1 MPDQPTLANPS
12 SEKINQTRKKIFITI
27 GIIIALVIIFLGI
40 RWLTEWRYLVT
51 TDDAYVQGDIAA
63 IAPKVTGYI
72 EDVGVFANQY
82 VKKGDVIF
90 RLDDGDYKIAYDQ
103 SVSKL
108 ETQSRTLA
116 RIDAQIKAA
125 HTSLDEAKA
134 QKDAATAIKINA
146 ELTLNRAKKLNLDNY
161 VAQSQVD
168 NAKSALDQAIA
179 NVTRADAL
187 IASAEANINVLK
199 AQQYETASQTRMLEL
214 MRDKA
219 QRDLDFTVIRAP
231 FNGVIGNLLAK
242 KGDFVI
248 NGQKLAALVP
258 IHQLYIDANYKET
271 QLDSIYGGE
280 SVRISVD
287 GLNGETF
294 EGKVISLAPASGAV
308 FSLLPPQN
316 ATGNFTK
323 VVQRV
328 PVRIAIP
335 DSALATGR
343 IKAGMSVVVT
353 IDTRT
358 KPEGAKPL
366 SQR

>member
-1 MPDQPTLANPS
+1 MRDHTTNPNPS
-12 SEKINQTRKKIFITI
+12 PKNSNQKRKKIYTII
-27 GIIIALVIIFLGI
+27 GIIIALILVFLGL

-63 IAPKVTGYI
+63 IAPKVSGYI
-72 EDVGVFANQY
+72 EEVSVLANQP
-82 VKKGDVIF
+82 VTKGDVLF
-90 RLDDGDYKIAYDQ
+90 RLDDGDYKIAYNQ
-103 SVSKL
+103 AVSKL

-116 RIDAQIKAA
+116 RIEAQIKAA
-125 HTSLDEAKA
+125 HTSLDEASA
-134 QKDAATAIKINA
+134 QKDAATAVETNAKITLKRA
-146 ELTLNRAKKLNLDNY
+146 TELVRDRY

-168 NAKSALDQAIA
+168 NAKSALDQAVA
-179 NVTRADAL
+179 NVTRADAQ
-187 IASAEANINVLK
+187 IASAEANISVLE
-199 AQQYETASQTRMLEL
+199 AQLRETASQTRDLEL

-219 QRDLDFTVIRAP
+219 LRDLNFTVIRAP
-231 FNGVIGNLLAK
+231 FDGVVGNLSAK
-242 KGDFVI
+242 KGDFVT
-248 NGQKLAALVP
+248 NGQRLAALVP
-258 IHQLYIDANYKET
+258 LHQLYIDANYKET
-271 QLDSIYGGE
+271 QLASIYGGE

-294 EGKVISLAPASGAV
+294 EGKVLSLAPASGAV

-335 DSALATGR
+335 ESALATGR

-358 KPEGAKPL
+358 KPAGAKPL
-366 SQR
+366 SQK